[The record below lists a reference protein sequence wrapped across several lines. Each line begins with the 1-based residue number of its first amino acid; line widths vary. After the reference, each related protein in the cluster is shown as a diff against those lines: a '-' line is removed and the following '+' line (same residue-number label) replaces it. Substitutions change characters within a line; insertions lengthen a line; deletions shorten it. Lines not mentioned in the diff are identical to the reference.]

1 MVINTPFILASKSLS
16 RKKILNDNNLNFIQI
31 KPTCNEE
38 LHKKKLLKRK
48 KNPIQIA
55 TELSKIKARS
65 ISQVRKNILVVGS
78 DTTISFK
85 NNLVEKAKNMIE
97 AKEKIKALSGKTH
110 TIITAVSAYY
120 NNKLVWFNVE
130 KTTVKLRKVKNKEID
145 DYLKK
150 SGKRILDC
158 VGCYQI
164 EKAGPNIIE
173 NIKGDFF
180 NVMGFPLFSFLL
192 FLIKFNIKK

>member
-1 MVINTPFILASKSLS
+1 MVINTPFILASRSSS
-16 RKKILNDNNLNFIQI
+16 RKKVLNNNCLNFIQI
-31 KPTCNEE
+31 KPNCNEGFY
-38 LHKKKLLKRK
+38 KKKLLKK
-48 KNPIQIA
+48 KKTPTQIA

-65 ISQVRKNILVVGS
+65 ISQVRKNVLVVGS

-97 AKEKIKALSGKTH
+97 AKEKIKTLSGQKH

-120 NNKLVWFNVE
+120 NDKLVWLNVE
-130 KTTVKLRKVKNKEID
+130 KTTVKLRKVKGKEID

-150 SGKRILDC
+150 SGKQILSC

-164 EKAGPNIIE
+164 EKTGPNIIE